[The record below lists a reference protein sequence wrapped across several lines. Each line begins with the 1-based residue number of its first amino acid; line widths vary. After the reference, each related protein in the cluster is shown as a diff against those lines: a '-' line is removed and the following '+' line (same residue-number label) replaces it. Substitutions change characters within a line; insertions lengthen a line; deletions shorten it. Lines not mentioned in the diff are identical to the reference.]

1 MKAEQIKGAVEQA
14 AGKAQDW
21 VGDLTGNDRLK
32 MEGKARQTAG
42 ELQEH
47 YGDVLDEVTSFA
59 KRRPLASVA
68 IAAGIAMLL
77 TRLLSRRND

>member
-14 AGKAQDW
+14 AGKAQDL
-21 VGDLTGNDRLK
+21 VGDLTGSDRLK
-32 MEGKARQTAG
+32 MEGKARQAAG

-47 YGDVLDEVTSFA
+47 YGDVLDEVSSFA

-68 IAAGIAMLL
+68 IAAGVAYVLA
-77 TRLLSRRND
+77 RLLNRRNG